1 MAIKNNEPGR
11 KSKVDAEL
19 QRILENKKANIIV
32 IGVGGAGNNTLT
44 RMKEVGVNGSKL
56 VAVNTDAQDLLF
68 TDADV
73 KLLIGKETTGG
84 LGAGG
89 DPTIGE
95 QAAKENKGEIE
106 KLLQGNH
113 MAFITCGLGGGT
125 GTGAAPI
132 ITQIAKKMGLL
143 TIAVVT
149 TPFEMEGIRRTINS
163 EDGYKKLLGTADTII
178 TIPNDKL
185 LDLVP
190 DANINTAFKIADD
203 ILVNA
208 VKGITE
214 LITVPGLI
222 NLDFADIKTV
232 MKNKGLALIGIGESD
247 KENRAIESV
256 EKALNNPFITY
267 DIDGADGAIINV
279 TGSDIT
285 IQEANQIVETVA
297 ARLSPDAKI
306 IWGAQVDNSLK
317 DVVRTLVIMTG
328 VNGISSKE
336 NSSDSK

>member
-1 MAIKNNEPGR
+1 MAIKKDKPGR

-19 QRILENKKANIIV
+19 QKILQNKKANILV

-44 RMKEVGVNGSKL
+44 RMQQIGVDGSTFA
-56 VAVNTDAQDLLF
+56 AVNTDAQDLLL

-73 KLLIGKETTGG
+73 KLLIGKELTGG

-95 QAAKENKGEIE
+95 KAAIESKKEIE
-106 KLLQGNH
+106 NLLRGNH

-132 ITQIAKKMGLL
+132 ITEIARKMGVL

-149 TPFEMEGIRRTINS
+149 TPFEMEGILRVNNS
-163 EDGYKKLLGTADTII
+163 KEGLTKLMNAADTLI
-178 TIPNDKL
+178 TIPNDRL

-190 DANINTAFKIADD
+190 NASINTAFQIADD

-214 LITVPGLI
+214 LITKPGLI

-232 MKNKGLALIGIGESD
+232 MQNKGLALIGIGESD
-247 KENRAIESV
+247 DKKDRAIESV

-267 DIDGADGAIINV
+267 ETDGAEGAIINV
-279 TGSDIT
+279 TGSDVT
-285 IQEANQIVETVA
+285 IEEANQIVETVA
-297 ARLSPDAKI
+297 SRLSPDAKI
-306 IWGAQVDNSLK
+306 IWGAQVDNNLK
-317 DVVRTLVIMTG
+317 DTVRTLVVITG
-328 VNGISSKE
+328 VNSKE
-336 NSSDSK
+336 ISPGQ

>member
-44 RMKEVGVNGSKL
+44 RMKEIGINGSKL